1 MDDTILEDEPGLDV
15 SDDDV
20 QSDGR
25 GVICYESEY
34 MSAS

>member
-20 QSDGR
+20 QSNGR
-25 GVICYESEY
+25 GIVCHEGEY
-34 MSAS
+34 LSDP